1 MKLKDYVI
9 LTGCSLFMGWAI
21 VESHPSN
28 IDPLAV
34 GTLAVPQDTIP
45 KDTQIS
51 VKGLNALFI
60 GDSHTSNHSKGWQKV
75 LSDSVGFKMDNA
87 SVGGKTTYWM
97 LDIALYKIND
107 KVDYVFVYGGANDM
121 YSSHITPQA
130 AVDNIKG
137 IARMATKR
145 GAKCIVLTGFDP
157 YKCTRTKNKA
167 YPSRYVKF
175 QQLLLTQD
183 MDGAKVVDIRGV
195 VNRLDCWDNLCHMNP
210 NGHRKIGEFL
220 ILACGFKKI

>member
-60 GDSHTSNHSKGWQKV
+60 GDSHTSNYSKGWQKV

-97 LDIALYKIND
+97 LEIALYKIND

-121 YSSHITPQA
+121 YSNHITPQA

-167 YPSRYVKF
+167 YPSRYAKF

-183 MDGAKVVDIRGV
+183 MDGAKVVDVRGV

-210 NGHRKIGEFL
+210 NGHRKIGEFV
-220 ILACGFKKI
+220 ISACGFKKI